1 MKYTKTLVLAVAVAG
16 MAMPGWVVGQSGPLG
31 DRAAL
36 PIAVLQA
43 PPLLRIADAKAQP
56 VQLAGMTVDVRVV
69 GRLARSTV
77 ELSFHNPNARILE
90 GELLFPLLDGQQVTA
105 FALDFDGKWRTAV
118 PVEKAKGQQVFEEVT
133 RTRVDPALL
142 EATQGNNF
150 KLRLYP
156 IPANGERKVSL
167 TITERLPVR
176 RDGKAVLRLP
186 LAASE
191 RLKNFAFRLAAPG
204 LTPAQARVQQ
214 GLPGAAW
221 QQDEAG
227 LRLDFQRHDYQPAKL
242 LEIALDLPSKPV
254 AVVEEMDGQQYFYAE
269 LNMPRFDQAL
279 RPKPALLALVWDASG
294 SGARREHGREFALLD
309 AYFKALGDTQ
319 VSLVLARDSAEAGG
333 SFTIHGGDWSAL
345 RAMLEKVAYDGA
357 TNPAAFLPS
366 DAADAVLLFSDGL
379 GNFGAPAMPRFAA
392 PVLAVSASATADI
405 PRLQHAAAVSGGVAV
420 DLMRT
425 APEKA
430 AHLLR
435 EAAPRIVSLRSN
447 GARQLAASTPDGEG
461 RVAVAGILSEAET
474 TVDVEWLAPS
484 GRHEKQTLKLDRSRA
499 MTGFAAQQW
508 ARLWIDELAPEYVLN
523 KAEIQRLGKGFGL
536 VTRATSL
543 IVLDRVEDYVR
554 YDIVPP
560 AELRADFDRLR
571 GSQRQQEVK
580 DKASHLEEI
589 VSRFKA
595 KQAWWDKD
603 FPKGDVA
610 KAKEEAKAAGG
621 GSNVMVYGTMD
632 SAPRPLAARSMAAP
646 AVAPMPMMERA
657 APGSP
662 EPALAKKALSGE
674 AEAPVASIQLK
685 KWTPDAPYAERL
697 RKAAKDQLYRVYLDE
712 RPGYLNSTAFYLD
725 AADIFF
731 DRGEPQLAL
740 RILSN
745 LAEMDLENRAI
756 LRILGYRLVQAKRA
770 NLALPVLERVLELAP
785 EEPQSYRDL
794 GLAQAEAGEGQK
806 AIELLNEVVI
816 RPWHGRFP
824 DIELVALG
832 ELNAIVATAA
842 KKLDTAGID
851 PRLLRNL
858 PLDLRVVLSWDAD
871 NTDIDLWVTDPN
883 GEMVFYG
890 HNASYQG
897 GRISRDFTGGY
908 GPEEF
913 ILKNA
918 KPGKYLVQAQFYGH
932 RQQVVAGATTLQLH
946 LFTGFGTA
954 RQKDQSVTLRLKSG
968 GEMVTVGEFVVGDA
982 ANR

>member
-1 MKYTKTLVLAVAVAG
+1 MAKMTL
-16 MAMPGWVVGQSGPLG
+16 
-31 DRAAL
+31 
-36 PIAVLQA
+36 
-43 PPLLRIADAKAQP
+43 
-56 VQLAGMTVDVRVV
+56 
-69 GRLARSTV
+69 
-77 ELSFHNPNARILE
+77 
-90 GELLFPLLDGQQVTA
+90 
-105 FALDFDGKWRTAV
+105 
-118 PVEKAKGQQVFEEVT
+118 
-133 RTRVDPALL
+133 
-142 EATQGNNF
+142 
-150 KLRLYP
+150 
-156 IPANGERKVSL
+156 
-167 TITERLPVR
+167 
-176 RDGKAVLRLP
+176 
-186 LAASE
+186 
-191 RLKNFAFRLAAPG
+191 
-204 LTPAQARVQQ
+204 
-214 GLPGAAW
+214 
-221 QQDEAG
+221 
-227 LRLDFQRHDYQPAKL
+227 
-242 LEIALDLPSKPV
+242 
-254 AVVEEMDGQQYFYAE
+254 
-269 LNMPRFDQAL
+269 
-279 RPKPALLALVWDASG
+279 
-294 SGARREHGREFALLD
+294 
-309 AYFKALGDTQ
+309 
-319 VSLVLARDSAEAGG
+319 
-333 SFTIHGGDWSAL
+333 GGD
-345 RAMLEKVAYDGA
+345 
-357 TNPAAFLPS
+357 AA
-366 DAADAVLLFSDGL
+366 
-379 GNFGAPAMPRFAA
+379 
-392 PVLAVSASATADI
+392 
-405 PRLQHAAAVSGGVAV
+405 
-420 DLMRT
+420 
-425 APEKA
+425 
-430 AHLLR
+430 
-435 EAAPRIVSLRSN
+435 
-447 GARQLAASTPDGEG
+447 
-461 RVAVAGILSEAET
+461 
-474 TVDVEWLAPS
+474 
-484 GRHEKQTLKLDRSRA
+484 
-499 MTGFAAQQW
+499 
-508 ARLWIDELAPEYVLN
+508 
-523 KAEIQRLGKGFGL
+523 
-536 VTRATSL
+536 
-543 IVLDRVEDYVR
+543 
-554 YDIVPP
+554 
-560 AELRADFDRLR
+560 
-571 GSQRQQEVK
+571 
-580 DKASHLEEI
+580 
-589 VSRFKA
+589 
-595 KQAWWDKD
+595 
-603 FPKGDVA
+603 
-610 KAKEEAKAAGG
+610 
-621 GSNVMVYGTMD
+621 
-632 SAPRPLAARSMAAP
+632 
-646 AVAPMPMMERA
+646 
-657 APGSP
+657 
-662 EPALAKKALSGE
+662 
-674 AEAPVASIQLK
+674 APVASIQLK